1 MNTDFIAQNCV
12 KNTLELYNLS
22 SDFSKSLIRLRCLLW
37 LSLAAITFSHVMVTW
52 GRSLNICW
60 FLLAAVGTVTAV
72 LSYCL
77 TYRSMFKSQY
87 CLEDNI
93 GTVVFGFLYICLMYR
108 SFVVIFS
115 EQDYSWGAW
124 LTPIVSVVLLFF
136 SGQAF
141 FNELHRLAFVNRG
154 LHKTSL
160 ISELKEDFTK
170 AMFEH
175 VPQTQDRALFWGDTL
190 FCIGVFLASSW
201 SAMAIAYHTDNTSV
215 AVIELAIYCVTMLY
229 GYRPMRWSVKLPKS
243 LDVAVFFIALAF
255 ICGFAWLCSLIG
267 DYIFSNL
274 TPVIILSVLICIYG
288 IVVRYKSKNILYP
301 HQMSDVEGGIF
312 VVTCLLCGICTMQ
325 DYGNFF
331 NELGLI
337 FDLGLATATLFWWFI
352 KVVFRNYDA
361 NYEYEF
367 ERSLYMKSPE
377 TYQNSMYPYKIFAN
391 QGTNGKG
398 RSFLKL
404 TYKKAVKDWIK
415 REHIS
420 ECLLLQYK
428 SGNTLLTHDNIR
440 QLDADIEQLPET
452 FDTQVF
458 FLDEDDYN
466 AILGTQITFDEKFN
480 NPKATVMALVF
491 PQSKLPHFNNQ

>member
-1 MNTDFIAQNCV
+1 
-12 KNTLELYNLS
+12 
-22 SDFSKSLIRLRCLLW
+22 
-37 LSLAAITFSHVMVTW
+37 
-52 GRSLNICW
+52 
-60 FLLAAVGTVTAV
+60 
-72 LSYCL
+72 
-77 TYRSMFKSQY
+77 
-87 CLEDNI
+87 
-93 GTVVFGFLYICLMYR
+93 
-108 SFVVIFS
+108 
-115 EQDYSWGAW
+115 
-124 LTPIVSVVLLFF
+124 
-136 SGQAF
+136 
-141 FNELHRLAFVNRG
+141 
-154 LHKTSL
+154 
-160 ISELKEDFTK
+160 
-170 AMFEH
+170 
-175 VPQTQDRALFWGDTL
+175 
-190 FCIGVFLASSW
+190 
-201 SAMAIAYHTDNTSV
+201 
-215 AVIELAIYCVTMLY
+215 
-229 GYRPMRWSVKLPKS
+229 
-243 LDVAVFFIALAF
+243 
-255 ICGFAWLCSLIG
+255 
-267 DYIFSNL
+267 
-274 TPVIILSVLICIYG
+274 
-288 IVVRYKSKNILYP
+288 
-301 HQMSDVEGGIF
+301 
-312 VVTCLLCGICTMQ
+312 MQ

-458 FLDEDDYN
+458 F
-466 AILGTQITFDEKFN
+466 
-480 NPKATVMALVF
+480 
-491 PQSKLPHFNNQ
+491 S